1 MLASP
6 PPEQT
11 PATAAPSR
19 REDEPRAVTSNP
31 HWHPKPSHR
40 IAEDGRIHA
49 LAGYRIHIEPMR
61 RNLRDA
67 RRLCDEITCGA
78 CIHDCSCLPCSG
90 WCLCDTPPEPT
101 TYRDRPAPDRD
112 GEAR

>member
-1 MLASP
+1 MATTPSP
-6 PPEQT
+6 EGT
-11 PATAAPSR
+11 PAATTTEHRDGDPHPAP
-19 REDEPRAVTSNP
+19 VNP

-67 RRLCDEITCGA
+67 RRLCDETTCGA
-78 CIHDCSCLPCSG
+78 CIHDCQCLACSG
-90 WCLCDTPPEPT
+90 WCVCDQPPEPT
-101 TYRDRPAPDRD
+101 TYRDRPTPDQD
-112 GEAR
+112 SEAR

>member
-1 MLASP
+1 MIASP
-6 PPEQT
+6 PPDPT

-19 REDEPRAVTSNP
+19 RDDEPRPVTSNP
-31 HWHPKPSHR
+31 HWHPKPSWR

-78 CIHDCSCLPCSG
+78 CIHDCRCLDCSG

-101 TYRDRPAPDRD
+101 TYRDRPAPESD
-112 GEAR
+112 G